1 MELGVYRE
9 FADVRRVALELAIDS
24 AKSFN
29 PAALSPEAVLSR
41 AESYFL
47 FLLDDL

>member
-9 FADVRRVALELAIDS
+9 FADVRKVALELAIDS
-24 AKSFN
+24 AKEFN
-29 PAALSPEAVLSR
+29 AASLSPDAVLSR

-47 FLLDDL
+47 FLINDL